1 MTFDSWTMLGARTVG
16 VVFVAAALMKLAA
29 PFSFY
34 RHVARLDVLPHLPLR
49 IFVPVAIGLEGGWGA
64 ALAVGLWP
72 QLLLPFTTFALV
84 ALTCVTWWSIKSGKT
99 EDCGCYGGFITPS
112 VWQSVALNGFYFL
125 LIVAAW
131 ATLPAANADA
141 IWKIAAVTVTAVLLG
156 GTAEY
161 ALRSEF
167 STGVPLFT
175 PSPLKI
181 GQRWKP
187 GWAGTASH
195 KLEPSHLVAYL
206 GPDCPYC
213 KRWVRALNVI
223 HESPA
228 LPPVTAILSSS
239 QRAIDDFVLE
249 TGVRFPIATISQAK
263 MQRLSSAVPTT
274 VLIEDGRI
282 QDVWRGAAFSESF
295 TSRFKAVFF
304 PSTVQSP
311 GAAQEAR
318 VTLSRS

>member
-1 MTFDSWTMLGARTVG
+1 MSFDSWTMLGARVVG
-16 VVFVAAALMKLAA
+16 VVVIAAALMKVAA

-34 RHVARLDVLPHLPLR
+34 RHVARLDVLPHLALR
-49 IFVPVAIGLEGGWGA
+49 IFVPVAIGLEGGWGT
-64 ALAVGLWP
+64 ALAVGLMP
-72 QLLLPFTTFALV
+72 RIVLPFTALALV
-84 ALTCVTWWSIKSGKT
+84 VLTCITWWSIKSGKT

-112 VWQSVALNGFYFL
+112 IGQSVALNGFYVL
-125 LIVAAW
+125 LVIAAW
-131 ATLPAANADA
+131 ATLPAGQADP
-141 IWKIAAVTVTAVLLG
+141 IWKIVTVVLVTVLMG

-187 GWAGTASH
+187 VWAGTAAH
-195 KLEPSHLVAYL
+195 KLEPAHLLAYL

-228 LPPVTAILSSS
+228 LPPVTAVLSSS
-239 QRAIDDFVLE
+239 QKRR
-249 TGVRFPIATISQAK
+249 VR
-263 MQRLSSAVPTT
+263 R
-274 VLIEDGRI
+274 RR
-282 QDVWRGAAFSESF
+282 W
-295 TSRFKAVFF
+295 
-304 PSTVQSP
+304 
-311 GAAQEAR
+311 
-318 VTLSRS
+318 